1 MGPASGTVGAMD
13 DARGRTAYHWALAAV
28 LIPGVGLLVSA
39 VLAFCFRGG
48 VWGRRLAVLAVVDL
62 LLIAALGILLARPPV
77 AAPPV
82 PAGPRIGL
90 AFKRDTPGRVV
101 VESVLPDWPAAEA
114 GFRAG
119 DILKSI
125 EGVAL
130 QDAAHAGR
138 EIREGGL
145 RERTV
150 IIERDGETLPIQV
163 TPRGPTLIRRSLFEP
178 APKQDGPTVGGKVW
192 IGIGIEVAVVVVLW
206 VVGRRRP
213 GPRVWRGFLLA
224 TGLFLAGSV
233 GALKLVEALQGGVSR
248 GGLLAAMILG
258 HSCLGLGG
266 LLGAWWLRADR
277 PAEPP
282 PAMGRWRALLLG
294 VFYTLTYYPRAG
306 VLLLGFDSLFLGGV
320 GKPADGLSML
330 AETLHG
336 PMGVGF
342 FVLAVAVVGP
352 IAEEVVF
359 RGLLLPRVAARLG
372 RVGALAGTSL
382 LFGAVHSHYGLYA
395 VLTGVLG
402 WILGWTRLVSG
413 GLAAPVLLHML
424 INGAVTLLFFLR

>member
-28 LIPGVGLLVSA
+28 LLPGAGLLVSV

-62 LLIAALGILLARPPV
+62 LLLAALAVLVARPP
-77 AAPPV
+77 AAPPD
-82 PAGPRIGL
+82 PEAPRIGL

-119 DILKSI
+119 DLLKSI
-125 EGVAL
+125 DGVAL
-130 QDAAHAGR
+130 QDAAQAGR

-145 RERTV
+145 RVRTLG
-150 IIERDGETLPIQV
+150 IERDGETMEIQV
-163 TPRGPTLIRRSLFEP
+163 TPRRPVAVQRGLFEA
-178 APKQDGPTVGGKVW
+178 APRQGASTAGWKAW
-192 IGIGIEVAVVVVLW
+192 IGFWIEGAVILALW
-206 VVGRRRP
+206 LLARRRP
-213 GPRVWRGFLLA
+213 GPRVWRGFILA
-224 TGLFLAGSV
+224 AGLFMAGTI
-233 GALKLVEALQGGVSR
+233 GAVKLVEALQGGVSH
-248 GGLLAAMILG
+248 GGLLIAMILG
-258 HSCLGLGG
+258 HSCLGIGG

-282 PAMGRWRALLLG
+282 AAMGRGRALLLG
-294 VFYTLTYYPRAG
+294 VFYVLTCYPRAG
-306 VLLLGFDSLFLGGV
+306 VLMLGFDAAFLGGV
-320 GKPADGLSML
+320 GKPSDGLSML

-336 PMGVGF
+336 PMGVAL

-372 RVGALAGTSL
+372 RAGALAGTSV
-382 LFGAVHSHYGLYA
+382 LFGAVHSNYGLYA

-402 WILGWTRLVSG
+402 WILGWTRLASG

-424 INGAVTLLFFLR
+424 INGAVTLIFFLR